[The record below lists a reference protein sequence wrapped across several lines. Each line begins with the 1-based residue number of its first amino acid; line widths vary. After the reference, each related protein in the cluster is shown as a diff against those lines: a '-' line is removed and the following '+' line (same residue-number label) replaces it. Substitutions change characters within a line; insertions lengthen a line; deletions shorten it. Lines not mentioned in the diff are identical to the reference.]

1 MLRFM
6 LDSNPDLAI
15 PPETGFLL
23 DPALVN
29 RRTSPLGYA
38 EAFMDFPTDAP
49 AWRDF
54 GIDRDRFREAVAALV
69 PNAGLNSVLRTF
81 YALYA
86 IRHGKARSGDKT
98 PLYLSRMT
106 EISEL
111 LPEAH
116 FIHIVRDGRDVALS
130 WSKTW
135 FAPSRVPSELVAI
148 WASAILSARAIA
160 PAVKYLEVRYEDLVA
175 QSADVLQRICAFIEL
190 DYNPCMLT
198 YFERA
203 AGRLDEHRER
213 LRKDGSVVVSRD
225 DRLHQQWRTTQAP
238 QMERIDV
245 WRTEMSAQDVE
256 ACIALSQG
264 LLST

>member
-6 LDSNPDLAI
+6 LDSHPDLAI

-29 RRTSPLGYA
+29 RQTNPLSYA
-38 EAFMDFPTDAP
+38 EALMDFPTDAP

-54 GIDRDRFREAVAALV
+54 GIDRDRFTAAIAALA
-69 PNAGLNSVLRTF
+69 PDAGLAGVLRTF
-81 YALYA
+81 YTLYA
-86 IRHGKARSGDKT
+86 SRHGKSRSGDKT
-98 PLYLSRMT
+98 PMYLSVMT
-106 EISEL
+106 EIAEL

-116 FIHIVRDGRDVALS
+116 FIHILRDGRDVALS

-135 FAPSRVPSELVAI
+135 FAPSCVPSELVAI
-148 WASAILSARAIA
+148 WAAAVRSARGNAT
-160 PAVKYLEVRYEDLVA
+160 AVNYLEVRYEDLVT
-175 QSADVLQRICAFIEL
+175 QPADVLRRICGFIEL
-190 DYNPCMLT
+190 AYNPSMLS

-203 AGRLDEHRER
+203 AGRLAEHRER
-213 LRKDGSVVVSRD
+213 VRKDGSVVVSRD

-238 QMERIDV
+238 QTERIGV

-256 ACIALSQG
+256 ACIAASQG
-264 LLST
+264 LLSA